1 MTAMIKNQKNNSFL
15 QILVVLCI
23 IAVLLLIAYLVWS
36 KEDFIRFIKV
46 LAGIFCLK
54 GLYEYIKGKCK

>member
-1 MTAMIKNQKNNSFL
+1 M